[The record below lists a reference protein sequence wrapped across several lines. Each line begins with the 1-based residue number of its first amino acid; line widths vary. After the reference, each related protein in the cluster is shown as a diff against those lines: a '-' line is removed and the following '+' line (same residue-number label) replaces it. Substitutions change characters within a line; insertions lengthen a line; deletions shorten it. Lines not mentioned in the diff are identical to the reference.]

1 MSRVIAIDYG
11 LKRTGIAVSD
21 ELQLIASG
29 LTTIETN
36 GLLMFLKDYFLREN
50 VALILVGQPKRFD
63 NSFSDIETTI
73 QEFILKLQNQNPEI
87 PIKRIDERFTSK
99 IAFQSMI
106 DSGMKKKERR
116 NKANIDEISAT
127 LILQSYLYYK

>member
-36 GLLMFLKDYFLREN
+36 GLLMFLNDYFLREN

-63 NSFSDIETTI
+63 NTFSDIETTI
-73 QEFILKLQNQNPEI
+73 QEFILKLQNQNPDI

>member
-36 GLLMFLKDYFLREN
+36 GLLMFLKDYL
-50 VALILVGQPKRFD
+50 
-63 NSFSDIETTI
+63 NS
-73 QEFILKLQNQNPEI
+73 
-87 PIKRIDERFTSK
+87 
-99 IAFQSMI
+99 
-106 DSGMKKKERR
+106 
-116 NKANIDEISAT
+116 
-127 LILQSYLYYK
+127 